1 MKKLLL
7 AAIAALFL
15 NACASTPPGPS
26 VQDAKT
32 AISKAE
38 QKASQAAKVDYE
50 WRNTGKIIKKAK
62 VALKKGDIDSAIKLA
77 NKAGRQGDN
86 ALKQYAEQK
95 NAGPRFN

>member
-7 AAIAALFL
+7 AAAVALFL
-15 NACASTPPGPS
+15 NACAYAPAATTD
-26 VQDAKT
+26 DAKT
-32 AISKAE
+32 AISKAV
-38 QKASQAAKVDYE
+38 QTTQQSAKVGYE

-62 VALKKGDIDSAIKLA
+62 AALKKGDIDTAIKLA
-77 NKAGRQGDN
+77 NKASRQSDN